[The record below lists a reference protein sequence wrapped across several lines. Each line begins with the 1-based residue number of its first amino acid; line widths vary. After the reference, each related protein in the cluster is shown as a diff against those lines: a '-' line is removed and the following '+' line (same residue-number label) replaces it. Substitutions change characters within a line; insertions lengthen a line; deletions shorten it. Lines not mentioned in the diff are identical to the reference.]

1 MRSHYSMGVSFA
13 RGNTRGKM
21 QGVIEGVKG
30 AHTKINKG
38 FARSMLSLAEHRI
51 SALKGYQ
58 PSKPVYFV
66 WYPKRKEGILTTA

>member
-38 FARSMLSLAEHRI
+38 I
-51 SALKGYQ
+51 S
-58 PSKPVYFV
+58 
-66 WYPKRKEGILTTA
+66 TAFKSSI

>member
-1 MRSHYSMGVSFA
+1 MRSHYSMCASFE

-38 FARSMLSLAEHRI
+38 IRTALRS
-51 SALKGYQ
+51 
-58 PSKPVYFV
+58 
-66 WYPKRKEGILTTA
+66 

>member
-51 SALKGYQ
+51 STALI
-58 PSKPVYFV
+58 F
-66 WYPKRKEGILTTA
+66 